1 MKHSLLQDYLKMRD
15 GGIEIR
21 IVDEGEGGSLNWAEE
36 VEVEY
41 PSWFKDQIVEKE
53 SERAGV
59 KKKKKRVKR
68 GRDAP
73 LKSAPSYPYEVRVGT
88 YLAMR
93 EGPEGMRKLEKEG
106 VNEHKL
112 EEKFMEEILR
122 KPGICQNPGIEESRM
137 FDVEKL
143 DEAAVKKL
151 IRKCAS
157 GPMINSR
164 YNPSSGKIE
173 HYMVLLAMS
182 PVQRDMRKGDER
194 KADEEEQQQQ
204 RESDSE
210 PRPEVNIFCQNI

>member
-1 MKHSLLQDYLKMRD
+1 MWD

-21 IVDEGEGGSLNWAEE
+21 IVKEGEGGSLSWAED
-36 VEVEY
+36 VELEY
-41 PSWFKDQIVEKE
+41 PSWTSFKDENVEKE

-68 GRDAP
+68 VRDAP
-73 LKSAPSYPYEVRVGT
+73 VKSAPSYPYEVRVGT

-93 EGPEGMRKLEKEG
+93 QGPEGMRKLEKEG

-122 KPGICQNPGIEESRM
+122 KPGICQNPGIEESKM

-143 DEAAVKKL
+143 DEEAVKKL

-157 GPMINSR
+157 GPKINSR
-164 YNPSSGKIE
+164 YNPSSGKTE
-173 HYMVLLAMS
+173 HYMVLLAIS

-204 RESDSE
+204 QRESDSE
-210 PRPEVNIFCQNI
+210 PRPEVNIFCQHI